1 MGTGVKVVVSHM
13 KQYPVTE
20 VCTYGSVFSKSDAR
34 ITNARITYE
43 ANPGQ
48 RGPGTHSFLLLLF
61 EVLE

>member
-34 ITNARITYE
+34 ITNVRNTYA
-43 ANPGQ
+43 ANP
-48 RGPGTHSFLLLLF
+48 
-61 EVLE
+61 

>member
-1 MGTGVKVVVSHM
+1 MGTGVKVVDSHM

-34 ITNARITYE
+34 ITNVRITYE

-48 RGPGTHSFLLLLF
+48 RGPGTCLY
-61 EVLE
+61 VVV